1 MKKIMLSILSVWI
14 ILQLSLT
21 SCSDKATNTFTV
33 KGEIEAYTD
42 TLMNLTVW
50 DPAVTGG
57 TRSER
62 ILVKDGKFEYVGE
75 CSEPMMVRGWINDA
89 KVIKRANRGYFPVK
103 SSNIWFI
110 IYPGAKVTIKG
121 HLSDYAEAFPSDRGE
136 NKLLAGLNRQL
147 FPILNEE
154 VNIRVRMATD
164 TTLSPEIRR
173 ELEAASGDLNRESI
187 ETLLTFLSDHPS
199 SIAAL
204 WYMDDMLIRSQA
216 DPKEL
221 EQILD
226 MADEKYHNTSYYKT
240 VKTKIEGSKNTVVGC
255 MVPEVISS
263 DTPDGKTFD
272 LKDLQGKYVIIDFWG
287 TWCGACMQG
296 MPAMRE
302 FRDKHIDQIELLG
315 IANDR
320 NRESWKKVIETSELN
335 WYHIF
340 NGVGEK
346 NFVQI
351 FNVQGFPTKILISP
365 EGVIL
370 NRTSGEE
377 ESYYDEIEKIINT
390 L

>member
-1 MKKIMLSILSVWI
+1 MRS
-14 ILQLSLT
+14 
-21 SCSDKATNTFTV
+21 A
-33 KGEIEAYTD
+33 IEAYAD
-42 TLMNLTVW
+42 TLMSLTVW

-62 ILVKDGKFEYVGE
+62 IQLKDGKSEYVGE
-75 CSEPMMVRGWINDA
+75 CSEPTMVRGWITDE
-89 KVIKRANRGYFPVK
+89 KVVKRANRGYFPVK

-136 NKLLAGLNRQL
+136 NRLLAELNRQL

-154 VNIRVRMATD
+154 VNNRVRMATD
-164 TTLSPEIRR
+164 TTLSHERIR

-199 SIAAL
+199 SIASL

-216 DPKEL
+216 DPMEL
-221 EQILD
+221 EQILN
-226 MADEKYHNTSYYKT
+226 MTDEKYHNTSYYKT
-240 VKTKIEGSKNTVVGC
+240 VKAKIEGSKKTVVGC
-255 MVPEVISS
+255 LVPEVISS
-263 DTPDGKTFD
+263 DTPDGETID
-272 LKDLQGKYVIIDFWG
+272 LKDLRGKYVIIDFWG

-302 FRDKHIDQIELLG
+302 FRDKHIDQLEILG

-320 NRESWKKVIETSELN
+320 NRENWMKVIESSNLN
-335 WYHIF
+335 WHHIF

-346 NFVQI
+346 NFVEV
-351 FNVQGFPTKILISP
+351 FNVQGFPTKLLISP
-365 EGVIL
+365 EGIIL

-377 ESYYDEIEKIINT
+377 EDYYDEIEKIINT
-390 L
+390 Q

>member
-1 MKKIMLSILSVWI
+1 MKKIIISILSVVL
-14 ILQLSLT
+14 ILQLLLT
-21 SCSDKATNTFTV
+21 SCTDRATNTFTV
-33 KGEIEAYTD
+33 KGEIEGYTD

-57 TRSER
+57 TRSEK
-62 ILVKDGKFEYVGE
+62 IAVKDGNFEYVGE

-110 IYPGAKVTIKG
+110 VYPGAKVNLRG

-164 TTLSPEIRR
+164 TTLTPEIKR
-173 ELEAASGDLNRESI
+173 ELEAASRDLNRKSI
-187 ETLLTFLSDHPS
+187 ETLSTFLSDHPS

-216 DPKEL
+216 DPMEL

-226 MADEKYHNTSYYKT
+226 MVDEKYHTTSYFKT

-272 LKDLQGKYVIIDFWG
+272 LKELRGKYVIIDFWG

-302 FRDKHIDQIELLG
+302 FRGKHIDQLEILG

-320 NRESWKKVIETSELN
+320 NRESWKKVIESSNLN
-335 WYHIF
+335 WHHIF

-351 FNVQGFPTKILISP
+351 FNVQGFPTKLLISP
-365 EGVIL
+365 EGIIL

-390 L
+390 P